1 MIEGLVKNIVV
12 KAKAQTGASE
22 ELVLWVF
29 VAALL
34 SVIAIVFLSVAAYAG
49 LAVIYGGAMAG
60 AAVGIFH
67 VLIAAAALT
76 RCIVLR
82 RRTKVLALAEMKAV
96 AKQPAWWSDPG
107 VLAIGLEVAKI
118 IGWRKLAPVVAAGVF
133 AATLSGKRS
142 EREKPAGKN
151 GAH

>member
-1 MIEGLVKNIVV
+1 MIEGLIQNFVV

-29 VAALL
+29 VAAIL
-34 SVIAIVFLSVAAYAG
+34 SVIAIVFLSVAAYVG
-49 LAVIYGGAMAG
+49 LAVLYGGAMAG
-60 AAVGIFH
+60 AAIGCFH
-67 VLIAAAALT
+67 VLVAAAALT
-76 RCIVLR
+76 RCIALR
-82 RRTKVLALAEMKAV
+82 RRTKALAIAEIKAV
-96 AKQPAWWSDPG
+96 AKQPAWWADPG
-107 VLAIGLEVAKI
+107 VLAIVLEVAKI

-142 EREKPAGKN
+142 ERGRPAGKN